1 MLNARVGR
9 ISMLAVGSMLIV
21 GMGATGAYADGV
33 PSPDSMVVRDG
44 GHWYAQAYENTEDGE
59 YTVPEQ
65 SDVTGPQRAPFGS
78 GSHRLTVGQYSVQTE
93 LYRTNDYD
101 GVAVADI
108 TRLEYS
114 TFERNTAGGDDRQ
127 PAYLRLSVDDDNNG
141 SLDTSLFFYPANNG
155 TVVNGEW
162 QNWNVAGGDLDVN
175 GDNGGTTTLAAYAAA
190 HPDATLVNASDAD
203 HDAGAVSLI
212 AGAAKTQ
219 TRGEYFVDRVIV
231 GNDGQDTLFDF
242 GPSAETNGGT
252 AHLTV
257 DPDHAQGWQHQAYD
271 DEFYLNSN
279 QQFVAGP
286 GTPPLGD
293 GSLKMSLNAAD
304 NAGRVELFRTAQYD
318 DTLVRDLRNIEYS
331 TYSQANAGNA
341 TPQQPAYLRLSVDN
355 DGDGGTDD
363 SLFFY
368 PANNGTPAQSAWQN
382 WDAGHGVWGVNG
394 DEGPAAAVTLE
405 QYAVAHPD
413 ATIVENGD
421 SDYPNQPRGGVA
433 FIVGG
438 SGTDSQM
445 NGEYFLDAINIS
457 KVDAANGS
465 VESGKA
471 FDLEPTP
478 PVPPA
483 PAAISASLVG
493 ADNGAMADKVKV
505 DAPSAA
511 HGATVRLFKQAAGVR
526 KLVATSTLNASG
538 NRTFKVADKN
548 GNRYTKYI
556 AKVSRTETTLADW
569 TNYLRVR

>member
-1 MLNARVGR
+1 
-9 ISMLAVGSMLIV
+9 
-21 GMGATGAYADGV
+21 
-33 PSPDSMVVRDG
+33 
-44 GHWYAQAYENTEDGE
+44 
-59 YTVPEQ
+59 
-65 SDVTGPQRAPFGS
+65 
-78 GSHRLTVGQYSVQTE
+78 
-93 LYRTNDYD
+93 
-101 GVAVADI
+101 
-108 TRLEYS
+108 
-114 TFERNTAGGDDRQ
+114 
-127 PAYLRLSVDDDNNG
+127 
-141 SLDTSLFFYPANNG
+141 
-155 TVVNGEW
+155 
-162 QNWNVAGGDLDVN
+162 
-175 GDNGGTTTLAAYAAA
+175 
-190 HPDATLVNASDAD
+190 
-203 HDAGAVSLI
+203 
-212 AGAAKTQ
+212 
-219 TRGEYFVDRVIV
+219 
-231 GNDGQDTLFDF
+231 
-242 GPSAETNGGT
+242 
-252 AHLTV
+252 
-257 DPDHAQGWQHQAYD
+257 
-271 DEFYLNSN
+271 
-279 QQFVAGP
+279 
-286 GTPPLGD
+286 
-293 GSLKMSLNAAD
+293 MSLNAAD
-304 NAGRVELFRTAQYD
+304 NGGRVELFRTAQYD

-331 TYSQANAGNA
+331 TYSQANAGNT

-394 DEGPAAAVTLE
+394 DQGPAAAVTLE

-421 SDYPNQPRGGVA
+421 ASAPDQPRGGVA

-478 PVPPA
+478 PAPPA

-511 HGATVRLFKQAAGVR
+511 HGATVRLYKQAAGVR

-548 GNRYTKYI
+548 GNRYTKYV
-556 AKVSRTETTLADW
+556 AKVSRTEATLADW
-569 TNYLRVR
+569 TNPKRVR